1 MRYILTLFLCLSFS
15 QSSYLLEIDSNSCVY
30 DIQPQKDTTGWCYTY
45 HIDDSQ
51 VCSEAVRFHNFIP
64 DFSYSSDGSCKFVG
78 RDNIDTDYDGTG
90 LTENQFNF
98 LQGLMGNLMGFF
110 LTFLL
115 GFLFILLGR
124 R

>member
-1 MRYILTLFLCLSFS
+1 MKATMTFFLCLTLLN
-15 QSSYLLEIDSNSCVY
+15 SSYLLEIDSNSCVY
-30 DIQPQKDTTGWCYTY
+30 NIYPQEDYGWCYTY
-45 HIDDSQ
+45 HIDNTE
-51 VCSEAVRFHNFIP
+51 VCSDDIRFSSFIP
-64 DFSYSSDGSCKFVG
+64 NFSFSDGSCIPIDKS
-78 RDNIDTDYDGTG
+78 NIDTDYDGTG